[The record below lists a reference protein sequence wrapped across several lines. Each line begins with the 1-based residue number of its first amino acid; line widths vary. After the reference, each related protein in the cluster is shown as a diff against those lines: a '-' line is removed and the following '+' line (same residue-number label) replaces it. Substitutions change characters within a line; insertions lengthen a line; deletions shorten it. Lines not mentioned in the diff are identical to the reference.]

1 MKSILLP
8 VFLLASLVSSN
19 AFASHAYRDESCT
32 SSTHDLVYLGDKL
45 VGGKYWIS
53 QKDQDQKITARP
65 LWDFSEDDPYTLEDA
80 DVIFSTISVR
90 EYDRSEVTNDGFF
103 DHEEWKTES
112 THEIH
117 LITPEASKKLG
128 LKQGDQVTFTCDE
141 STDYPN
147 SNQYP

>member
-1 MKSILLP
+1 MKKILLP
-8 VFLLASLVSSN
+8 VFLLATLFTTS
-19 AFASHAYRDESCT
+19 ASAAHAYRDESCT
-32 SSTHDLVYLGDKL
+32 SSTHDLDYLGDKI
-45 VGGKYWIS
+45 VGGQYWIS

-65 LWDFSEDDPYTLEDA
+65 LWDFSEDDQYTLEDA

-112 THEIH
+112 THKID

-128 LKQGDQVTFTCDE
+128 LKQGDQVTFICNE